1 LGWMRGVLSPEA
13 PRAQEGDKRGSPSL
27 PAITSGSEM
36 LGVKVLTSGVAWGL
50 DPAPRQRD
58 GQKEPS
64 WVASGEEDVE
74 EAGAI

>member
-1 LGWMRGVLSPEA
+1 M
-13 PRAQEGDKRGSPSL
+13 
-27 PAITSGSEM
+27 PAITSGSEV

>member
-1 LGWMRGVLSPEA
+1 MNEGGFVAEA
-13 PRAQEGDKRGSPSL
+13 PRAQEGDKRGSPSV
-27 PAITSGSEM
+27 PAITSGSEV